1 MTFEPGPPP
10 PLRTGDPF
18 GLDHLDLDWLR
29 SKPGVK
35 WHRSR
40 GRNLA
45 AWVADMD
52 FPAPPVVRERLAAYV
67 AGGDLGYPDGRPTNG
82 LPELFAAR
90 MAARHGW
97 TVDPADVRDIDD
109 VVQGVRL
116 VVHLM
121 TRPGDAIAFH
131 TPAYPPFLG
140 TSTGMARPL
149 VPIRAGR
156 TAEGWGFDLERFRHD
171 LAATPVKVLV
181 LCNPHNPTGR
191 AFRRDELE
199 ALAEV
204 VLEHDLVVVSD
215 EIHAELVH
223 PGARHVPFASLGDE
237 VAARTVTVT
246 SATKAFNLAGI
257 RCAQAHVGDPRVRE
271 AWAAQPDHLYGAVSP
286 FGVLATATAWT
297 EGDEWQAAVLARLDA
312 NRRLL
317 AELLAARP
325 ALAGIDYVVPEATYL
340 AWLDCRPLGLG
351 DDPAAVFAEHG
362 VELSPGPDFGEQG
375 LGFARLNMAT
385 APNVLTAV
393 VDGLDAAVRAA
404 AAR

>member
-1 MTFEPGPPP
+1 MSDAPGPPP
-10 PLRTGDPF
+10 LRDGDPY
-18 GLDHLDLDWLR
+18 GLEHLDLDWLR
-29 SKPGVK
+29 AKRGVK

-40 GRNLA
+40 GRHLA

-52 FPAPPVVRERLAAYV
+52 FPAPPVMRERLRAFVDAA
-67 AGGDLGYPDGRPTNG
+67 DLGYPDFRPTNG
-82 LPELFAAR
+82 LAELFAAR

-97 TVDPADVRDIDD
+97 SPDPAHVRDLDD

-121 TRPGDAIAFH
+121 SAPGDGIAFH
-131 TPAYPPFLG
+131 TPAYPPFLA

-149 VPIRAGR
+149 VPIRAER
-156 TAEGWGFDLERFRHD
+156 TAEGWRFDVERFRAE
-171 LAATPVKVLV
+171 LARRPCRVLV

-191 AFRRDELE
+191 AFSRAELT

-204 VLEHDLVVVSD
+204 AVEHDLVVVSD

-223 PGARHVPFASLGDE
+223 PGAVHVPFASLGDE
-237 VAARTVTVT
+237 VAARTVTLT

-257 RCAQAHVGDPRVRE
+257 RCAQAHVGDPRVRA
-271 AWAAQPDHLYGAVSP
+271 AWAAQPDHLFGAVSP

-297 EGDEWQAAVLARLDA
+297 EGDDWQRAVRARLDA
-312 NRRLL
+312 NRHLL

-325 ALAGIDYVVPEATYL
+325 ALAAIDYAVPEATYL

-351 DDPAAVFAEHG
+351 DDPAAHFAEHG

-375 LGFARLNMAT
+375 LGFARLNLAT

-393 VDGLDAAVRAA
+393 VDALEAAVSP
-404 AAR
+404 AR